1 MCSFSVK
8 RMTMTEPSF
17 LGTILCSERFSPAT
31 FENLLNHETYVVQ
44 QCIDLLGKEFFG
56 GGLGWVVVNVVLVSV
71 YSRTEIMIFL
81 IDFN

>member
-1 MCSFSVK
+1 
-8 RMTMTEPSF
+8 MTMTEPSF

-44 QCIDLLGKEFFG
+44 QCIDLLGKEFG
-56 GGLGWVVVNVVLVSV
+56 GGGGVNVVLVSV

>member
-1 MCSFSVK
+1 
-8 RMTMTEPSF
+8 MTMTEPSF

-44 QCIDLLGKEFFG
+44 QCIDLLGKEFG
-56 GGLGWVVVNVVLVSV
+56 GGVNVVLVSV

>member
-1 MCSFSVK
+1 
-8 RMTMTEPSF
+8 MTMTEPSF

-44 QCIDLLGKEFFG
+44 QCIDLLGKEFG
-56 GGLGWVVVNVVLVSV
+56 GGGGGGGGEVNVVLVSV